1 MKRARSLSAFF
12 LLFSLFFTTGCGS
25 GGDEKGGKDENEKE
39 KTASADMKKV
49 DMSQKGL
56 RATIQV
62 PKKDPQKG
70 IRPAEFERDQRGRLT
85 IKAGKNFGISILEGP
100 PIMSMEEKKE
110 DIRTMNQALETDF
123 IEEKE
128 GLLIYKY
135 GVPGSDKEMFHFYM
149 VRESDGKQYVI
160 ESLSSGEFSR
170 KQVDRMIRSA
180 KSLTPQKKESA

>member
-1 MKRARSLSAFF
+1 
-12 LLFSLFFTTGCGS
+12 
-25 GGDEKGGKDENEKE
+25 
-39 KTASADMKKV
+39 
-49 DMSQKGL
+49 
-56 RATIQV
+56 
-62 PKKDPQKG
+62 
-70 IRPAEFERDQRGRLT
+70 
-85 IKAGKNFGISILEGP
+85 
-100 PIMSMEEKKE
+100 
-110 DIRTMNQALETDF
+110 MNQALETDF

-160 ESLSSGEFSR
+160 ESLRSGEFSR